1 MNRGFSFE
9 KLSFSIWTHQW
20 KYREKFLL
28 RKYIYHLRVDEC
40 YKMLKL
46 FRDRK
51 FVKIEKQKEVS
62 LHGCILYENALLLL

>member
-1 MNRGFSFE
+1 MDTPVKILR
-9 KLSFSIWTHQW
+9 
-20 KYREKFLL
+20 KFLL

-62 LHGCILYENALLLL
+62 LHGVYINENALLLL